1 MSSKELQDLIFLIAI
16 IFFIYLLV
24 KRKGIALGS
33 AYTNEESWEIV
44 RDRQGRLSKIVVHR
58 NAIEK

>member
-1 MSSKELQDLIFLIAI
+1 MNSKDLQNLIFLIAI
-16 IFFIYLLV
+16 VLFIYFLV

-44 RDRQGRLSKIVVHR
+44 RDKQGRLLRIVVHR
-58 NAIEK
+58 NAVER